1 MVRTA
6 FLFVFAGAAVSYQPS
21 AKPGKF
27 TAKNQP
33 LMAELSP
40 KEARMPEN
48 ILIAIAWPYANAE
61 IHVGNITGS
70 HLPGD
75 IVARYHRLKGN
86 NVLMVSGTDSH
97 GTPVTLAADKEG
109 RPVEEV
115 YKKYHDGFLELYQG
129 WGITYDLFTTTHT
142 ENHFKV
148 SQAIFLALKE
158 NGYLYTDKS
167 MQWFSPSAKRF
178 LPDRYVEGT
187 CYICGFE
194 SARSDQCD
202 NCGNVLEPEKLIN
215 PRSKEGGAL
224 ELRETEHFY
233 LDLSKLEPNVKEYL
247 RARQSYWRD
256 TVIGESLRK
265 IESEGLKPRPITRDL
280 DWGVDI
286 PVEGW
291 TEAGKRIYVWFEAV
305 IGYLSAPIEWSQL
318 SGNKEAWRDWWVNPS
333 AKQIHFIGKDNIFF
347 HAAWWPAE
355 LMGAGTQFLIIF
367 DEDEKPL
374 TLPYDVPA
382 NQFMNLEGKK
392 ISGSRNWAVWGRD
405 ALTRFDPDA
414 LRYYLTVNMPENKDS
429 DWDWAEFVARNNNEL
444 VATWGNLANRVLS
457 FAYKHWDGHVPE
469 IDVSTLRDADRNLLA
484 AIENGFNTVG
494 AEYEAIRLRSAIGEA
509 LKLATT
515 VNQYLDV
522 NAPWSAVK
530 TDKEGAAK
538 TIYTALKAID
548 SLKILFAPVLPFTS
562 QRLHEFFSYETP
574 LFGEQYTETVKDSLG
589 EHTVLRYR
597 AVERDGHE
605 ASPNGGIPPYQ
616 WQPSELKP
624 GQKLN
629 QPGPLFKK
637 LEDKVIEEERARLG
651 K

>member
-1 MVRTA
+1 
-6 FLFVFAGAAVSYQPS
+6 
-21 AKPGKF
+21 
-27 TAKNQP
+27 
-33 LMAELSP
+33 
-40 KEARMPEN
+40 MPEN

-86 NVLMVSGTDSH
+86 KVLVVSGTDSH

-109 RPVEEV
+109 KPVEEV
-115 YKKYHDGFLELYQG
+115 YKKYHNSFLELFQG
-129 WGITYDLFTTTHT
+129 FGITYDLFTTTHT

-158 NGYLYTDKS
+158 NGFLYTDKS
-167 MQWFSPSAKRF
+167 MQWYSPSANRF

-187 CYICGFE
+187 CYICGYE

-233 LDLSKLEPNVKEYL
+233 LDLSKLEPDVKKFLEE
-247 RARQSYWRD
+247 RSSHMRD
-256 TVIGESLRK
+256 TVLGESLRK
-265 IESEGLKPRPITRDL
+265 IEAEGLKPRPITRDL
-280 DWGVDI
+280 DWGVPI
-286 PVEGW
+286 PIEGW

-318 SGNKEAWRDWWVNPS
+318 SEKDRAERSEPTGEGSRSEAWRDWWVNPD
-333 AKQIHFIGKDNIFF
+333 AKQLHFIGKDNIFF
-347 HAAWWPAE
+347 HAALWPAE
-355 LMGAGTQFLIIF
+355 LMGAGVQFLQIF
-367 DEDEKPL
+367 AEDEKPL

-392 ISGSRNWAVWGRD
+392 ISGSANWGVWGRD
-405 ALTRFDPDA
+405 ALTRYDPDA

-457 FAYKHWDGHVPE
+457 FAYKHWEGHVPDM
-469 IDVSTLRDADRNLLA
+469 DVSALRDSDRNLLTV
-484 AIENGFNTVG
+484 IENGFNTVG
-494 AEYEAIRLRSAIGEA
+494 AELEAVHLRAAIGEA
-509 LKLATT
+509 MKLATA
-515 VNQYLDV
+515 VNQYLDQ
-522 NAPWSAVK
+522 NAPWSAIK
-530 TDKEGAAK
+530 KDKDEAAK

-548 SLKILFAPVLPFTS
+548 SLKILFAPFLPFTS
-562 QRLHEFFSYETP
+562 ERLHGFFGYETP
-574 LFGEQYTETVKDSLG
+574 LFGEQYTEDVTDSLG
-589 EHTVLRYR
+589 THKVLRYR
-597 AVERDGHE
+597 VGRDSI
-605 ASPNGGIPPYQ
+605 SPN
-616 WQPSELKP
+616 WKPSELKP
-624 GQKLN
+624 GAKLN

-637 LEDKVIEEERARLG
+637 LEESVIEEERGRLG

>member
-1 MVRTA
+1 
-6 FLFVFAGAAVSYQPS
+6 
-21 AKPGKF
+21 
-27 TAKNQP
+27 
-33 LMAELSP
+33 
-40 KEARMPEN
+40 MPDN
-48 ILIAIAWPYANAE
+48 ILIAIAWPYSNAE

-75 IVARYHRLKGN
+75 IVARFHRLKGN

-97 GTPVTLAADKEG
+97 GTPVTIAADREG
-109 RPVEEV
+109 KPVEEV
-115 YKKYHDGFLELYQG
+115 YKQYHDSFLELFQG
-129 WGITYDLFTTTHT
+129 YGITYDLFTTTHT

-158 NGYLYTDKS
+158 NGFLYTDKS
-167 MQWFSPSAKRF
+167 MQWYSPSTKRF

-194 SARSDQCD
+194 GARSDQCD

-233 LDLSKLEPNVKEYL
+233 LDLSKLEPNVKEFL
-247 RARQSYWRD
+247 TRRQSYWRD

-286 PVEGW
+286 PVDGW

-305 IGYLSAPIEWSQL
+305 IGYLSAAIEWSRV
-318 SGNKEAWRDWWVNPS
+318 SGNDEAWREWWVNPQ
-333 AKQIHFIGKDNIFF
+333 AKQFYFIGKDNIFF
-347 HAAWWPAE
+347 HAAWWPAQ
-355 LMGAGTQFLIIF
+355 LMGAGAQFLKIF
-367 DEDEKPL
+367 DPPTSPLQGGQEGGKSL

-382 NQFMNLEGKK
+382 NQFMNLEGKR
-392 ISGSRNWAVWGRD
+392 ISGSRNWGVWGRD
-405 ALTRFDPDA
+405 ALTRYDPDA

-457 FAYKHWDGHVPE
+457 FCYKNWEGHVPDIS
-469 IDVSTLRDADRNLLA
+469 IDGQPPVPTLRPADLELLA
-484 AIENGFNTVG
+484 LIDKGFETVG
-494 AEYEAIRLRSAIGEA
+494 AELETVRLRSAIGEA
-509 LKLATT
+509 MKLATA
-515 VNQYLDV
+515 VNVYLDV
-522 NAPWSAVK
+522 NAPWSAIK
-530 TDKEGAAK
+530 TDREGAAK
-538 TIYTALKAID
+538 TIYTALRAID
-548 SLKILFAPVLPFTS
+548 SLKVLFAPFLPFTS
-562 QRLHEFFSYETP
+562 ERLHTFFGYETP
-574 LFGEQYTETVKDSLG
+574 LFGEQYTEEVDDSLG
-589 EHTVLRYR
+589 THKVLRYSPSPLPKEPQGD
-597 AVERDGHE
+597 VSE
-605 ASPNGGIPPYQ
+605 ASLLWKPSQ
-616 WQPSELKP
+616 LQP
-624 GQKLN
+624 GAKLN

-637 LEDKVIEEERARLG
+637 LEPTVIEDERARLG